1 MILGGPNK
9 YYDYTNENMIN
20 IFSKI
25 KKHLDE
31 KNLQLI
37 VIRSIRT
44 PSKAIQFAK
53 EYFNKDR
60 LIIENIDKKAYL
72 SSLALAKFII
82 VTCDSSSMI
91 SEAAITGKPLY
102 VAMIPPRRSD
112 KRFQKFRNLLENMN
126 VIRYLNNE
134 LDIWN
139 YEKLDE
145 TKRIANQLKKKLF

>member
-1 MILGGPNK
+1 
-9 YYDYTNENMIN
+9 
-20 IFSKI
+20 
-25 KKHLDE
+25 
-31 KNLQLI
+31 
-37 VIRSIRT
+37 
-44 PSKAIQFAK
+44 
-53 EYFNKDR
+53 
-60 LIIENIDKKAYL
+60 
-72 SSLALAKFII
+72 
-82 VTCDSSSMI
+82 MI

>member
-1 MILGGPNK
+1 
-9 YYDYTNENMIN
+9 MIN

-25 KKHLDE
+25 KKNLDE

-37 VIRSIRT
+37 VIPSNRT
-44 PSKAIQFAK
+44 PTKTIQFAK
-53 EYFNKDR
+53 EYFNNNR
-60 LIIENIDKKAYL
+60 LVIENIDKKAYL

-91 SEAAITGKPLY
+91 SEAALTGKPLY
-102 VAMIPPRRSD
+102 VAMLPPRRRD
-112 KRFQKFRNLLENMN
+112 KRFQKFRNLLESKN
-126 VIRYLNNE
+126 VIRYLEND

-145 TKRIANQLKKKLF
+145 TKRIAQLIKEKIF